1 MDEMKIGLV
10 SDAHG
15 NGPALRKSL
24 EILRAHGTGKIFFLG
39 DSVGYIP
46 SVSALAQLA
55 QADSSLVCLRGNHE
69 QMVIEQEFYSERES
83 VYLHREIYE
92 RVLPFLPMIKSW
104 PTSLEINFGST
115 RALLVHGNPADPL
128 FGYTYP
134 DSLFPSEETD
144 FDFIFMGNTHRPFQ
158 KKAHGTIHVN
168 VGSCGL
174 PRDDGRYGSAAI
186 LDTENSTVEIIRFN
200 IEVETAEV
208 LSSQPSVHGSVVS
221 TFRRRAQHIEG
232 RIVS

>member
-1 MDEMKIGLV
+1 MKIGLV

-24 EILRAHGTGKIFFLG
+24 DVLDGHGVTRVFFLG

-46 SVSALAQLA
+46 SVSALEHLA
-55 QADSSLVCLRGNHE
+55 EAGSSVVCLRGNHE
-69 QMVIEQEFYSERES
+69 QMMIDQKFDGERES
-83 VYLHREIYE
+83 VYLHNQVYE
-92 RVLPFLPMIKSW
+92 LVRPFMPMIQAW
-104 PTSLEINFGST
+104 PKSLEIDFGSI

-134 DSLFPSEETD
+134 DSVLPSEETD

-158 KKAHGTIHVN
+158 KTVSGTTHVN

-186 LDTENSTVEIIRFN
+186 LDTKDSQVEIIRFN
-200 IEVETAEV
+200 IEVETAEI
-208 LSSQPSVHGSVVS
+208 LSSQCSVHESVVS
-221 TFRRRAQHIEG
+221 TFRRRAQHLEG
-232 RIVS
+232 RIIS